1 MQGRQRFLQRILSA
15 ADFPTEILSG
25 IPVLEIHG
33 DREATVIHHRGVLAY
48 FESEISIASELGPI
62 SVQGEKLLI
71 FRMNREQIVI
81 HGCVRLVSIG
91 RRPA

>member
-1 MQGRQRFLQRILSA
+1 MQGRQRFLQKILSA
-15 ADFPTEILSG
+15 AGFPTEILSG

-48 FESEISIASELGPI
+48 SESEISIASELGPI

>member
-48 FESEISIASELGPI
+48 SESEISIASELGPI